1 MAPFRWPTSFHD
13 ICLCKEVLEKNPTS
27 VAEWEKIAEVLSEQF
42 STPEK
47 PVEVKGRGC
56 RERLDRLLQKY
67 RQDDKRCV
75 ASKLTRIL
83 NAQKGIPQTANG
95 KLQTAVCSPWET
107 SILRCLIS
115 VDDFLKFFSFIHNFI
130 VNRWGGANKDAKIFF
145 S

>member
-13 ICLCKEVLEKNPTS
+13 ICLCKEVLEKTPTS

-107 SILRCLIS
+107 SILRCLLQS
-115 VDDFLKFFSFIHNFI
+115 LSLTFTADGK
-130 VNRWGGANKDAKIFF
+130 R
-145 S
+145 